1 MRGYRFTPP
10 LLAPA
15 ARVNSSQRSPISN
28 RRGFST
34 PHPGLL
40 RRLRWL
46 DRLSQKLELFCA
58 GSLRISR
65 PKQSPPRARRRHPAA
80 SKQKTRLNC
89 HLGPQNRHRP
99 PHTSRPPTTDGKTRP
114 RASVPEKKPF
124 SPQKGERRRDRDPT
138 QARARRARTQR
149 EREPSLT
156 TKQYTAAQSPAPGAA
171 PTTRGSQYGR
181 GARTGPEAAAA
192 AAQHGLGLLRRI
204 DPPLHDGFGGE
215 LPVQRGRAAAD
226 ERSGVP

>member
-28 RRGFST
+28 RRSFST

-58 GSLRISR
+58 GSLRS
-65 PKQSPPRARRRHPAA
+65 
-80 SKQKTRLNC
+80 
-89 HLGPQNRHRP
+89 LGQNRALRVLGDMILQAQTGNYKKMP
-99 PHTSRPPTTDGKTRP
+99 PCLIWPPKNATVRPHTSRPPTPDGRTPP

-149 EREPSLT
+149 EREPSLP

-171 PTTRGSQYGR
+171 PTTKGSQYGR
-181 GARTGPEAAAA
+181 GAGAGPEAAAA
-192 AAQHGLGLLRRI
+192 AAQHGLGQFRRI
-204 DPPLHDGFGGE
+204 DPPLHDG
-215 LPVQRGRAAAD
+215 
-226 ERSGVP
+226 

>member
-28 RRGFST
+28 RRSFST

-65 PKQSPPRARRRHPAA
+65 PKQSPPRARRHDPASANKKLPILIWPPKKSPKTPPSAPTHPDGQQRTVKHVPAHRSRRKNPFHPKKESAA
-80 SKQKTRLNC
+80 ATE
-89 HLGPQNRHRP
+89 
-99 PHTSRPPTTDGKTRP
+99 T
-114 RASVPEKKPF
+114 
-124 SPQKGERRRDRDPT
+124 PT

-171 PTTRGSQYGR
+171 PTTKGSQYGR
-181 GARTGPEAAAA
+181 GAGARPEAAAA
-192 AAQHGLGLLRRI
+192 AAQHGLGQFRRI
-204 DPPLHDGFGGE
+204 DPPLHDGFGGKFS
-215 LPVQRGRAAAD
+215 V
-226 ERSGVP
+226 

>member
-28 RRGFST
+28 RRSFST

-65 PKQSPPRARRRHPAA
+65 PKQSPPRARRHDPASANKKLPILIWPPKKSPKTPPSAPTHPDGQQRTVKHVPAHRSRRKNPFHPKKESAA
-80 SKQKTRLNC
+80 ATETPTKAPRADAARARAIAPNQAVHR
-89 HLGPQNRHRP
+89 GP
-99 PHTSRPPTTDGKTRP
+99 RP
-114 RASVPEKKPF
+114 RA
-124 SPQKGERRRDRDPT
+124 
-138 QARARRARTQR
+138 
-149 EREPSLT
+149 
-156 TKQYTAAQSPAPGAA
+156 
-171 PTTRGSQYGR
+171 RGSPHNQGK
-181 GARTGPEAAAA
+181 PIWP
-192 AAQHGLGLLRRI
+192 RR
-204 DPPLHDGFGGE
+204 PHRP
-215 LPVQRGRAAAD
+215 RSRRSSRAAWPRAV
-226 ERSGVP
+226 STN

>member
-28 RRGFST
+28 RRSFST

-65 PKQSPPRARRRHPAA
+65 PKRSPPRARRHDPASA
-80 SKQKTRLNC
+80 HKKLPIVSF
-89 HLGPQNRHRP
+89 GPKNPQTRHRP
-99 PHTSRPPTTDGKTRP
+99 PAHVPIADAGRSNTSPGSGPGEKTLFTPKRRAPPRQRPHTSTSAP
-114 RASVPEKKPF
+114 RA
-124 SPQKGERRRDRDPT
+124 DA
-138 QARARRARTQR
+138 ARARAIAHNQAVHRGTKPRARG
-149 EREPSLT
+149 
-156 TKQYTAAQSPAPGAA
+156 SPHDQGKPIW
-171 PTTRGSQYGR
+171 P
-181 GARTGPEAAAA
+181 
-192 AAQHGLGLLRRI
+192 RRRR
-204 DPPLHDGFGGE
+204 PRPKH
-215 LPVQRGRAAAD
+215 RSSRAAWPRAV
-226 ERSGVP
+226 STN

>member
-65 PKQSPPRARRRHPAA
+65 PKQSPPRARRHDPASA
-80 SKQKTRLNC
+80 NRKLQKNAPCLIWPPKTPPSR
-89 HLGPQNRHRP
+89 
-99 PHTSRPPTTDGKTRP
+99 PHTSPSPTTDGKTRP
-114 RASVPEKKPF
+114 RASAPEKKPF
-124 SPQKGERRRDRDPT
+124 SPQKGERRRDRDAHTSTSAPRADA
-138 QARARRARTQR
+138 ARARAIAHNQAVHRGTKPRARG
-149 EREPSLT
+149 
-156 TKQYTAAQSPAPGAA
+156 SPHNQGKPIW
-171 PTTRGSQYGR
+171 PKRPHQHPNQTR
-181 GARTGPEAAAA
+181 
-192 AAQHGLGLLRRI
+192 
-204 DPPLHDGFGGE
+204 
-215 LPVQRGRAAAD
+215 RAAWPRAP
-226 ERSGVP
+226 STN

>member
-28 RRGFST
+28 RRSFST

-65 PKQSPPRARRRHPAA
+65 PEQSPPRARRHDPASA
-80 SKQKTRLNC
+80 NKKLPISHLAPQKI
-89 HLGPQNRHRP
+89 PQNATVRP
-99 PHTSRPPTTDGKTRP
+99 HSSQSPTPDGKTRP
-114 RASVPEKKPF
+114 RAAVPEKKPF
-124 SPQKGERRRDRDPT
+124 SPQKGEPPRQRPHKSTSAPRAAA
-138 QARARRARTQR
+138 ARARAIAHNQAVHRGTKPRARG
-149 EREPSLT
+149 
-156 TKQYTAAQSPAPGAA
+156 SPHNQGKPIW
-171 PTTRGSQYGR
+171 P
-181 GARTGPEAAAA
+181 
-192 AAQHGLGLLRRI
+192 RRRR
-204 DPPLHDGFGGE
+204 PP
-215 LPVQRGRAAAD
+215 RSRRSSRAAWPRAP
-226 ERSGVP
+226 STN

>member
-15 ARVNSSQRSPISN
+15 ARVNSSKRSPISN

-65 PKQSPPRARRRHPAA
+65 PKQSPPHARRHDPASA
-80 SKQKTRLNC
+80 HKKLPLSHLAPQKIPKNATVR
-89 HLGPQNRHRP
+89 
-99 PHTSRPPTTDGKTRP
+99 PHTSRPPTTDGQTRP
-114 RASVPEKKPF
+114 RAAVPGKKPF
-124 SPQKGERRRDRDPT
+124 SPQKGERRRDRDAHTSTSAPRADA
-138 QARARRARTQR
+138 ARARAIAHNHAVHRGTKPRARG
-149 EREPSLT
+149 
-156 TKQYTAAQSPAPGAA
+156 SPHNQGKPIW
-171 PTTRGSQYGR
+171 P
-181 GARTGPEAAAA
+181 
-192 AAQHGLGLLRRI
+192 RRRR
-204 DPPLHDGFGGE
+204 PRPKH
-215 LPVQRGRAAAD
+215 RSSRAAWPRAP
-226 ERSGVP
+226 STN